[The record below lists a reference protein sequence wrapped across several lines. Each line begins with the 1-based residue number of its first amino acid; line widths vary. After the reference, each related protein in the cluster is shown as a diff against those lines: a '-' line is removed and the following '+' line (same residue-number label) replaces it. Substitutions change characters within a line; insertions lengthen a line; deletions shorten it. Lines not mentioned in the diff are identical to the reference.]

1 MEYTVNK
8 LAKLAGL
15 TSRTLRYYDEIGL
28 LQPKRTGSNGYR
40 LYGPEEVDRL
50 QQILFFRELGV
61 PLDDIKRI
69 LDSKDFDGL
78 SALQRHHRALT
89 EKREQL
95 DLLISNLEKTISAM
109 KGETVMSD
117 KEKFEGFKKKL
128 VDDNERQY
136 GREVRE
142 KYGDEAADS
151 ANAKVL
157 NMTEEK
163 YAELQRL
170 TEELNETLKE
180 AVREGDPA
188 SALAQKACELHK
200 QWLCFFWNSY
210 SKEAHIGITQMYVDD
225 PIFTEY
231 YEKIAP
237 GAAVF
242 LRDAVAI
249 YCK

>member
-1 MEYTVNK
+1 
-8 LAKLAGL
+8 
-15 TSRTLRYYDEIGL
+15 
-28 LQPKRTGSNGYR
+28 
-40 LYGPEEVDRL
+40 
-50 QQILFFRELGV
+50 
-61 PLDDIKRI
+61 
-69 LDSKDFDGL
+69 
-78 SALQRHHRALT
+78 
-89 EKREQL
+89 
-95 DLLISNLEKTISAM
+95 M

-136 GREVRE
+136 GRDVRE

-225 PIFTEY
+225 PRFTEY

-237 GAAVF
+237 APPYFFVTQSQFTVSKETQKNRQAAYCLSVF
-242 LRDAVAI
+242 SHQNLHNPI
-249 YCK
+249 YTKCLHSSSFGFII